1 SVVCSS
7 DLGRPG
13 AHCRPPRPHG
23 PGPRQR
29 TLLPADQPR
38 RHRPLP
44 GGRRPLGLR
53 HPAPAGRPRPVHRPA
68 RGARMTPTP
77 KTPDGQETDEVY
89 RVRGQRAWRDGAELS
104 TRRIEAL
111 ATRLAAVARARRPAR
126 GARMTP
132 PPETPDGQETD
143 EVYRVR
149 GQRVCRDGAELSPRR
164 LEALATRLAAVARAR
179 REAELRAAYPVG
191 TRVWLRGDPTPRTVT
206 GYTDSPGL
214 PPSLRLSGHTIARP
228 RQVTRTPPT

>member
-1 SVVCSS
+1 MRLSPGQPAPRSARPALTCPPRWLQGTTPCAAPDQWRNRTHGPRHRPLRRGVRDPVRRAA
-7 DLGRPG
+7 GRPG
-13 AHCRPPRPHG
+13 AHCRPPGPHG

-53 HPAPAGRPRPVHRPA
+53 HPAPAGRPRPAHRPA

-89 RVRGQRAWRDGAELS
+89 RVRGQRVWRDGAELS

-111 ATRLAAVARARRPAR
+111 AA
-126 GARMTP
+126 
-132 PPETPDGQETD
+132 
-143 EVYRVR
+143 
-149 GQRVCRDGAELSPRR
+149 
-164 LEALATRLAAVARAR
+164 RLAAVARAR

-228 RQVTRTPPT
+228 RQVTRNPPT